1 MYPIPDTAL
10 PVKPR
15 WSLRR
20 QPLIWAVVVFF
31 CDQATKF
38 WAIGLSQPK
47 DIIPGLLSLAPINNS
62 AILFGLWHIPHLKLF
77 TIVLSLLV
85 VYLTLNLQ
93 KFIPPTQTLPQSDI
107 GVPALK
113 GGGRGEGDSQRYR
126 RGMDFGIGL
135 IWGGMMGNFTD
146 RLISGFVF
154 DFISLWRIPVFN
166 LADAALTIGSG
177 VIIWH
182 LLFAQRGKEVVQ

>member
-1 MYPIPDTAL
+1 MPA
-10 PVKPR
+10 KPR

-38 WAIGLSQPK
+38 WAVGLSRPK

-77 TIVLSLLV
+77 TIAFSLLV
-85 VYLTLNLQ
+85 VYFTLNLWKESQ
-93 KFIPPTQTLPQSDI
+93 QRW
-107 GVPALK
+107 
-113 GGGRGEGDSQRYR
+113 GRGK
-126 RGMDFGIGL
+126 DFGIGL

-166 LADAALTIGSG
+166 LADAGLTIGAT
-177 VIIWH
+177 VITVH
-182 LLFAQRGKEVVQ
+182 LLFAPKEKDVVQ

>member
-10 PVKPR
+10 SAKPR

-38 WAIGLSQPK
+38 WAVGLSQPK
-47 DIIPGLLSLAPINNS
+47 DIIPGLLSIAPINNS

-77 TIVLSLLV
+77 TIVLSLPV
-85 VYLTLNLQ
+85 VYLTLNLG
-93 KFIPPTQTLPQSDI
+93 K
-107 GVPALK
+107 
-113 GGGRGEGDSQRYR
+113 ESQRW
-126 RGMDFGIGL
+126 GSGLDFGIGL

-166 LADAALTIGSG
+166 LADAGLTIGSG
-177 VIIWH
+177 VITIH
-182 LLFAQRGKEVVQ
+182 LLKNASGTV

>member
-1 MYPIPDTAL
+1 M
-10 PVKPR
+10 
-15 WSLRR
+15 R

-38 WAIGLSQPK
+38 WAVGLSQPK
-47 DIIPGLLSLAPINNS
+47 DIIPGLLSLAPINNF

-85 VYLTLNLQ
+85 VYLTL
-93 KFIPPTQTLPQSDI
+93 TLW
-107 GVPALK
+107 K
-113 GGGRGEGDSQRYR
+113 ESQRCGDPNVR
-126 RGMDFGIGL
+126 LGGRGMDFGIGL

-146 RLISGFVF
+146 RLILGFVF

-177 VIIWH
+177 VIMVQ
-182 LLFAQRGKEVVQ
+182 LLKNASGTV